1 MRMTR
6 RRLERLAPTASL
18 ALLALLVGCAKSTPE
33 AAGPGAA
40 PIDSQL
46 AAATFDSAWAI
57 IYRTHFD
64 TTFNG
69 VDWVALRDSLRPEA
83 QAAKTVGEVRG
94 VISEMVGTL
103 GQSHFALIPQEASEA
118 FNPYEEED
126 VGSEVGYAGVQFRQ
140 IGEQMV
146 VVGVDEGST
155 VEAVGIKPGWVIV
168 SVNGDSIARLL
179 VEVRESESRY
189 SDDYRMWA
197 RVRGRMG
204 GAPGDMVQLEVLD
217 ASDSALSLEV
227 VLEPETRQPVKF
239 GNLPTFFSDA
249 EAYEVSSN
257 DYGADVGVIWFNFWM
272 APLMRE
278 IDKAV
283 DDFRQLD
290 GIVVD
295 LRGNAGGMGGMV
307 LGLAGHFLDEKVLL
321 GTYKT
326 RTLNLEMKANP
337 RRVDTNRQRVSPYGG
352 PVAILIDET
361 SGSASELFSGGMQS
375 IERARVFG
383 KTSVG
388 AVLPATMDRLPN
400 GDVLYHA
407 FAEFVTADGV
417 TLEGR
422 GVIPDEPVE
431 LTREELLAGADPVLE
446 AAIRWIAEQRAV
458 SDGASPN

>member
-1 MRMTR
+1 MGRK
-6 RRLERLAPTASL
+6 RLKLLASAAWLLLISASL
-18 ALLALLVGCAKSTPE
+18 AACSKSTPE
-33 AAGPGAA
+33 VATPGSA

-46 AAATFDSAWAI
+46 AVATFDTAWAI

-69 VDWVALRDSLRPEA
+69 VDWVALKDSLRPDA
-83 QAAKTVGEVRG
+83 QTAKTVGDLRE
-94 VISEMVGTL
+94 VISGMVGTL

-126 VGSEVGYAGVQFRQ
+126 VGSEVGYMGIQFRQ
-140 IGEQMV
+140 VGEQMV

-155 VEAVGIKPGWVIV
+155 VEAAGVAPGWVIV
-168 SVNGDSIARLL
+168 SVGGDSVADLL
-179 VEVRESESRY
+179 AGVRENESRY

-197 RVRGRMG
+197 RVQGRLT
-204 GAPGDMVQLEVLD
+204 GAPGDTITLEVLD
-217 ASDSALSLEV
+217 ATDDELTLQV

-249 EAYEVSSN
+249 DTYEASS
-257 DYGADVGVIWFNFWM
+257 DEYDVEVGVIWFNFWM

-278 IDKAV
+278 IDKGI
-283 DDFRQLD
+283 DEFRDLD

-307 LGLAGHFLDEKVLL
+307 LGLAGHFLDDKVIL

-337 RRVDTNRQRVSPYGG
+337 RRVDTNKQRVTPYAG
-352 PVAILIDET
+352 PVAILVDET

-383 KTSVG
+383 RTSVG

-431 LTREELLAGADPVLE
+431 LTREELTAGVDPVLE
-446 AAIRWIAEQRAV
+446 AAMRWIAEERNA
-458 SDGASPN
+458 ASSTSQN

>member
-1 MRMTR
+1 MTGKR
-6 RRLERLAPTASL
+6 PKTLAPVAFLILTA
-18 ALLALLVGCAKSTPE
+18 ALLAGCSKGTPE
-33 AAGPGAA
+33 PPSPGAA

-46 AAATFDSAWAI
+46 AVATFDTAWAI

-69 VDWVALRDSLRPEA
+69 VDWVALKDSLRPEA
-83 QAAKTVGEVRG
+83 QTAQTVGDLRR
-94 VISEMVGTL
+94 VISQMVATL
-103 GQSHFALIPQEASEA
+103 GQSHFALIPEEASEA

-126 VGSEVGYAGVQFRQ
+126 VGSEIGYIGIQFRQ
-140 IGEQMV
+140 VGDQMV
-146 VVGVDEGST
+146 VVGVDEDGN
-155 VEAVGIKPGWVIV
+155 VEAAGIRPGWVIV
-168 SVNGDSIARLL
+168 AVNGDSVADLL
-179 VEVRESESRY
+179 EGVRESDSRY
-189 SDDYRMWA
+189 SEDYRMWA
-197 RVRGRMG
+197 RVRGRLG
-204 GAPGDMVQLEVLD
+204 GAPGDTVTLEVLD
-217 ASDSALSLEV
+217 ASDEELVLEV
-227 VLEPETRQPVKF
+227 VLEPDARQPVKF

-249 EAYEVSSN
+249 DAYQVSS
-257 DYGADVGVIWFNFWM
+257 DEYDVDVGVIWFNFWM
-272 APLMRE
+272 SPLMKE
-278 IDKAV
+278 IDGAI
-283 DDFRQLD
+283 DEFRDAD
-290 GIVVD
+290 GIIID

-307 LGLAGHFLDEKVLL
+307 LGLAGHFLDEKVIL

-337 RRVDTNRQRVSPYGG
+337 RRVDTNSQRVTPYDG

-417 TLEGR
+417 TLEGQ
-422 GVIPDEPVE
+422 GVIPDQPVE
-431 LTREELLAGADPVLE
+431 LTREELLAGGDPALD
-446 AAIRWIAEQRAV
+446 AAIRWIAEERAA
-458 SDGASPN
+458 ASGTSQN